1 MEAIQIL
8 QKAELLGKEIT
19 VYGTVENPLFL
30 AKDVAEWID
39 YNKNKKGSYDVSQML
54 DTVDADEKIK
64 IFCSLP
70 SRYNSPKPCVSATYT
85 GANRWFVTEGGL
97 YEIFMQST
105 KPIAKQYKKGV
116 KEILKSVRKHGAY
129 ITPQKIDEILSDP
142 DLIIQLAIQLKEERK
157 KGILLEGQNHVY
169 QSENRRLLNVT
180 HQNRKIIELQTPK
193 VEYADNILNS
203 ATTYTTTQIAK
214 ELGLSAQ
221 YLNFTLKSHGVI
233 EKKGGI
239 WTATE
244 TYVGKGYLT
253 VKSYPYR
260 GSSNRER
267 TNFGTVWTEAGRKF
281 IHSLIGKGTLP
292 FK

>member
-1 MEAIQIL
+1 MENKIQIL
-8 QKAELLGKEIT
+8 QKSELLGKEIT

-39 YNKNKKGSYDVSQML
+39 YAKTSKGAFNVAMMLQTIDEGEKLVSKILISGQNRQM
-54 DTVDADEKIK
+54 
-64 IFCSLP
+64 
-70 SRYNSPKPCVSATYT
+70 
-85 GANRWFVTEGGL
+85 WFLTEDGL
-97 YEIFMQST
+97 YEVLMQST
-105 KPIAKQYKKGV
+105 KPIAKQCKKGV

-142 DLIIQLAIQLKEERK
+142 DLIIKLAIQLKEERK
-157 KGILLEGQNHVY
+157 QKALLQEQNHVY
-169 QSENRRLLNVT
+169 QSEHRRLVRLQHEQV
-180 HQNRKIIELQTPK
+180 ELLEVQAPK

-214 ELGLSAQ
+214 ELGVSAQ
-221 YLNFTLKSHGVI
+221 YLNFTLKSNGVI

-244 TYVGKGYLT
+244 NYIGKGYLT

-267 TNFGTVWTEAGRKF
+267 TNFGTVWTEAGRNF
-281 IHSLIGKGTLP
+281 IHSLIDKGTLP

>member
-1 MEAIQIL
+1 MENKIQIL
-8 QKAELLGKEIT
+8 QKSELLGKEIT

-39 YNKNKKGSYDVSQML
+39 YAKTSKGAFNVAMMLQTIDEGEKLVSKILISGQNRQM
-54 DTVDADEKIK
+54 
-64 IFCSLP
+64 
-70 SRYNSPKPCVSATYT
+70 
-85 GANRWFVTEGGL
+85 WFLTEDGL
-97 YEIFMQST
+97 YEVLMQST
-105 KPIAKQYKKGV
+105 KPIAKQCKKGV

-142 DLIIQLAIQLKEERK
+142 DLIIKLAIQLKEERK
-157 KGILLEGQNHVY
+157 QKALLQEQNHVY
-169 QSENRRLLNVT
+169 QSEHRRLVRLQHEQV
-180 HQNRKIIELQTPK
+180 ELLEAQAPK

-221 YLNFTLKSHGVI
+221 HLNFTLKSHGVI

-260 GSSNRER
+260 GSSARER
-267 TNFGTVWTEAGRKF
+267 TNFGTVWTEAGRMF